1 MDVCRVLL
9 VLLVAWSCCSVRAG
23 ELQAPS
29 GQIRIASEVWS
40 EYTEADGDGLAWAI
54 LREVFEPVGIT
65 IERCSV
71 PYTRSVGLVQ
81 RGEVDAQV
89 GAYRDESP
97 GVLYPHWNYDTDHI
111 YALGLASSP
120 ELSLATL
127 GSYRLV
133 WVRGYKYQDY
143 LPNVRRYN
151 EIRRRVG
158 ILPMLLYSRA
168 DYYIDAQTEIDYVLS
183 QAQDPSQFKRTH
195 LAELPLYLGFASN
208 PRSREMRELYDQR
221 MAQLVSTGQ
230 LRPIFERW
238 KQPYPFDGSP
248 RPAVR

>member
-1 MDVCRVLL
+1 MGVSRALL
-9 VLLVAWSCCSVRAG
+9 VLLVALSCCSVRAA
-23 ELQAPS
+23 EPQAQPRH
-29 GQIRIASEVWS
+29 IRIASEVWS
-40 EYTEADGDGLAWAI
+40 DYTEANGEGLGWDI
-54 LREVFEPVGIT
+54 LREVFEPLGVT

-81 RGEVDAQV
+81 RGEVDAHM

-111 YALGLASSP
+111 YALGLASNP
-120 ELSLATL
+120 ELSLATIA
-127 GSYRLV
+127 SYRLV

-143 LPNVRRYN
+143 LPNIRRYN
-151 EIRRRVG
+151 EIRRRIG

-168 DYYIDAQTEIDYVLS
+168 DYYIDAQTEIDYVLG
-183 QAQDPSQFKRTH
+183 QASDPSQFKRTH
-195 LAELPLYLGFASN
+195 LTELPLYLGFASN
-208 PRSREMRELYDQR
+208 PRGREMRELYDQR
-221 MAQLVSTGQ
+221 MAQLVSTGR

-248 RPAVR
+248 

>member
-1 MDVCRVLL
+1 MGVCRVLL

-23 ELQAPS
+23 ELPAQAKP
-29 GQIRIASEVWS
+29 IRIASEVWS
-40 EYTEADGDGLAWAI
+40 DYSEADGEGLAWDI
-54 LREVFEPVGIT
+54 LHEVFEPLGIA

-97 GVLYPHWNYDTDHI
+97 GVLYPHWSYDTDHI
-111 YALGLASSP
+111 YALGLASNP
-120 ELSLATL
+120 ELSLATI

-143 LPNVRRYN
+143 LPNIRRYN

-158 ILPMLLYSRA
+158 ILPMLLYGRA
-168 DYYIDAQTEIDYVLS
+168 DYYIDSQTEIDYVLGH
-183 QAQDPSQFKRTH
+183 AENPILFKRAH
-195 LAELPLYLGFASN
+195 LAELPLYLGFANN
-208 PRSREMRELYDQR
+208 PRGRELRQLYDQR
-221 MAQLVSTGQ
+221 MAQLVSTGR
-230 LRPIFERW
+230 LRPIFQRW

-248 RPAVR
+248 QPALR

>member
-40 EYTEADGDGLAWAI
+40 EYTEADGDGLAWDI

-65 IERCSV
+65 IERYSV

-120 ELSLATL
+120 ELSLAML

-208 PRSREMRELYDQR
+208 PRGREMRELYDQR
-221 MAQLVSTGQ
+221 MAQLVSTGR